1 MNRTPE
7 NSGETLREQ
16 TPFLPEELYEL
27 LPPLI
32 REAVS
37 FYPQRRERDMALLG
51 ACTVL
56 SACLLE
62 VRASI
67 TASASTPTSSRS
79 KRPAANGKGC
89 HNDMR
94 HLADH
99 YANLVE
105 VETGRAEEEYRQ
117 ALEDWELKKAEA
129 RKNHRTVSVKDAPIP
144 VQRPT

>member
-1 MNRTPE
+1 
-7 NSGETLREQ
+7 
-16 TPFLPEELYEL
+16 
-27 LPPLI
+27 
-32 REAVS
+32 
-37 FYPQRRERDMALLG
+37 MALLG

-56 SACLLE
+56 SACLPE
-62 VRASI
+62 VSGVYHR
-67 TASASTPTSSRS
+67 
-79 KRPAANGKGC
+79 KRVYPHIFTVEIAPAANGKGC
-89 HNDMR
+89 INDMR

-144 VQRPT
+144 AATAYLNIPTQITKAKLLIHLRDNGSMGG